1 MNKRRPLG
9 VKFGNISH
17 LPIGQ
22 NHLKSIRFLIFF
34 ACFFFIMI
42 FVQFAAAK
50 LLGRKNKLQL
60 RPATFTHSPDD
71 LLDAPML
78 MIEILYGQS
87 KKEKKKK
94 PQENFERAKVQFKA
108 VQSMPKIQAKVTS
121 WPFFVAVC
129 LNRLIIFVCYFSWLR
144 HCCSNNLHLD
154 CAFFPFF

>member
-60 RPATFTHSPDD
+60 RPATFTHSPDE

-87 KKEKKKK
+87 KKFQKETAGK
-94 PQENFERAKVQFKA
+94 FRAS
-108 VQSMPKIQAKVTS
+108 QSSIQSRPINAQNS
-121 WPFFVAVC
+121 
-129 LNRLIIFVCYFSWLR
+129 S
-144 HCCSNNLHLD
+144 
-154 CAFFPFF
+154 